1 MSDQTPAEAEFELAW
16 ADERYTRAVLPAV
29 DVNRILG
36 ERYGTREPVALD
48 RAGIWDMEV
57 RKAGNPGAFI
67 PNVIEEG
74 SAAAWV
80 PGGKGAELGDEFV
93 RQSRQRLW
101 LEPDTYG
108 LVLEEVHLNHGRQQ
122 VTFLGR
128 EAFSDERG
136 GPLRAEG
143 RQPLFHVQHGVA
155 GTDER
160 PLNTWRILLLTD
172 EPDDRLVKVFDRMA
186 GDPWLPEFLEL
197 YVQDVLGIGLA
208 RRDDVWGTE

>member
-1 MSDQTPAEAEFELAW
+1 MSDQTPAEAEFEQAW
-16 ADERYTRAVLPAV
+16 ADGRYTRAVLPAV

-36 ERYGTREPVALD
+36 ERYVGAEPVVLD

-67 PNVIEEG
+67 PYVIQEG
-74 SAAAWV
+74 SASAWV
-80 PGGKGAELGDEFV
+80 PGRAGADLGAEFV

-101 LEPDTYG
+101 LEPDEYG
-108 LVLEEVHLNHGRQQ
+108 LVLEETYLNHDRQV

-128 EAFSDERG
+128 ETFSDVRG
-136 GPLRAEG
+136 VPLRADG

-160 PLNTWRILLLTD
+160 PLNTWRIVLLTD
-172 EPDDRLVKVFDRMA
+172 EPDERLVKVFDRMA
-186 GDPWLPEFLEL
+186 SDPWLPEFLEL
-197 YVQDVLGIGLA
+197 YVRDVLGIALT
-208 RRDDVWGTE
+208 RRDDV